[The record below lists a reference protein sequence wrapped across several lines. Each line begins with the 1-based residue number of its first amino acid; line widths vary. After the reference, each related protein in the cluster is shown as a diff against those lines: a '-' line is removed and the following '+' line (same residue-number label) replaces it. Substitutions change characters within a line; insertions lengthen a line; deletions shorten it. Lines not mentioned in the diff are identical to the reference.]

1 MSWVSEEL
9 GRKYC
14 FQAQG
19 THGLQDNTYIHVHY
33 SSKWALCVEFEMR
46 GDQRKLPKKN
56 DIQIK
61 PSKTV
66 FNEMSVIFEVCT
78 SSNTSLESDLDS
90 NNFAG
95 S

>member
-1 MSWVSEEL
+1 M
-9 GRKYC
+9 
-14 FQAQG
+14 
-19 THGLQDNTYIHVHY
+19 HGIWDERRPKKA
-33 SSKWALCVEFEMR
+33 S
-46 GDQRKLPKKN
+46 KKN